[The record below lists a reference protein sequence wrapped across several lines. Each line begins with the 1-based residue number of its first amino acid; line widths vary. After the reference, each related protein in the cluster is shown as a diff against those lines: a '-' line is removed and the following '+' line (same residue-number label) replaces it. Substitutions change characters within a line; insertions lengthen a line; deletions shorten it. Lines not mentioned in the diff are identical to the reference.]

1 MYLKQKKIFPKTFVF
16 FIGLLFFITKP
27 NFAQTFKSGLIAG
40 FNVSQI
46 SGDDLGGYDKPGP
59 VFGMFLNH
67 ELKQNWQLELQMI
80 YIQKGSRKY
89 PDIKNG
95 DNSRYILNLN
105 YIELPLLVRYKFK
118 KIFLLAGVSYGVMFK
133 QYVGNEFG
141 EYPLNTSPAAPFNK
155 WELSYN
161 LGASYSISK
170 HFEIEG
176 KINHSML
183 PVRINRPYELHWVD
197 KGQFN
202 DLLIW
207 VIKYKF

>member
-1 MYLKQKKIFPKTFVF
+1 MLTHYYKIKIITLTFIVSV
-16 FIGLLFFITKP
+16 LFLGYGKVVGQSF
-27 NFAQTFKSGLIAG
+27 NSGVIAG

-59 VFGMFLNH
+59 VLGMFLNR
-67 ELKQNWQLELQMI
+67 ELSQKWLLEMQMI

-95 DNSRYILNLN
+95 DNTRYSLNLN
-105 YIELPLLVRYKFK
+105 YIEIPLIVKYNIKNFS
-118 KIFLLAGVSYGVMFK
+118 LLLGISNGVLFR

-141 EYPLNTSPAAPFNK
+141 AYPPNTTATAPFNK

-161 LGASYSISK
+161 AGASYSINK

-176 KINHSML
+176 KINHSIL
-183 PVRINRPYELHWVD
+183 PVRINRPFELHWVD

-202 DLLIW
+202 DLLVW
-207 VIKYKF
+207 VLKYKF